1 MFRDVESDHIIAAL
15 LCMALL
21 VSIGLYISRAPDSGE
36 QADQVVL
43 AQPEPAPYQSS
54 RLSDLIWIW
63 PRVPDATREA
73 PQTVAAGGSGC
84 NDVFRLGGAVDA
96 EGRNQPLGVRMA
108 MAAII
113 VLEAHSREMTICVLT
128 ERTNFLTTWR
138 VAQLNPWSWTAR
150 QFKQP
155 SESSTAMARVA
166 LTGVYAS
173 LRGGAMHFDGA
184 FRQRENWQ
192 CRPELLWRGGTT
204 CFYP

>member
-63 PRVPDATREA
+63 PREPAATPEA
-73 PQTVAAGGSGC
+73 PQAAAARASAC
-84 NDVFRLGGAVDA
+84 NEEFRLAGAVDA

-113 VLEAHSREMTICVLT
+113 VLEATSREMTICALT
-128 ERTNFLTTWR
+128 ERTNFLTTWA
-138 VAQLNPWSWTAR
+138 VAQRNPWSWTAQ
-150 QFKQP
+150 QFKRP

-166 LTGVYAS
+166 LTGGFAS
-173 LRGGAMHFDGA
+173 LRGGAMHFDRA
-184 FRQRENWQ
+184 FWQRDNWQ
-192 CRPELLWRGGTT
+192 CRPEQLWRGGTT